1 MYYKCTILNKSYNK
15 FFGQENTLFMKLVQ
29 KLYKVFFKWIAPM
42 TRGVTDKTYNW
53 KKKGSG
59 RREEEEEEMEERRGA
74 LILKEHCPFTNSL
87 FRRLQ
92 V

>member
-1 MYYKCTILNKSYNK
+1 
-15 FFGQENTLFMKLVQ
+15 MKLVQ

-59 RREEEEEEMEERRGA
+59 RREEEEEEMEERRGGA
-74 LILKEHCPFTNSL
+74 DFERMLSFHKFSI
-87 FRRLQ
+87 
-92 V
+92 